1 MTPLITQLATAQA
14 MGVATPAQ
22 LGQLAAL
29 QAQAQG
35 LGGALA
41 TTQAGDGVAQDMTWD
56 DS

>member
-1 MTPLITQLATAQA
+1 